1 MKKQN
6 KMTFTA
12 ILLCLLL
19 LFSFAGCN
27 ENTPPL
33 EPAQKNVTL
42 DYTVKTDIRYS
53 NDMSPQPFENGYAKI
68 FYFGTV
74 DKDYENSYAW
84 NSFNYM
90 DAKGNLVL
98 DTHYHEISDFTKD
111 GLAVAEERY
120 YLDPELEND
129 WQMKHYLI
137 NAKENFKKTEIDQN
151 TYKTKFTEFAL
162 DDEDPIPLGGN
173 TKVKILPIEVDD
185 KTHYQYCVLN
195 EKDEVLQVLTTKDM
209 NGSVKFLT
217 DDLIVCGFGQ
227 GNFGW
232 GNYFQLYHPDGT
244 QVCKEKFDQIGD
256 FNNGYAPFVI
266 NGNLGLLNAA
276 AEIVVP
282 PCIAVDDMRTLDLQE
297 NKIIINDNGH
307 IGIVEV
313 KECDTMQLSLVTA
326 DTVDPGYL
334 VPFTREFTYYY
345 SNEKKGF
352 VYLNQDGT
360 HLPQVYKT
368 AYPFDEQGLALVQTA
383 NNEWIRI
390 GTSGVKISDAN
401 PPAYTPITEIY
412 DEDHLFGVKQ
422 EGKKL
427 TEPIFAWIEALDLD
441 MNFAKLSQG
450 EHKNVM
456 IDLEGKVVATLPDD
470 CIAAKQQGEN
480 LVAKSQKGYQLADLT
495 GKILNETYFTGIGNF
510 ENGLA
515 PFTLDGKVGLIAK
528 DGTVKIEPTLTMDPI
543 SPAYGLG
550 KIVGTV
556 QGKLAVITVMQ

>member
-33 EPAQKNVTL
+33 KPAPKTVTL

-162 DDEDPIPLGGN
+162 DDEDPIPLGGDK
-173 TKVKILPIEVDD
+173 KVKILPIEVDD

-195 EKDEVLQVLTTKDM
+195 EKDEVLQVLAQKDM
-209 NGSVKFLT
+209 NGSIRFLT

-227 GNFGW
+227 NGLLDD
-232 GNYFQLYHPDGT
+232 YYQLFHVNGT
-244 QVCKEKFDQIGD
+244 QIRDEKFGQIAD
-256 FNNGYAPFVI
+256 FNNGYAPFI
-266 NGNLGLLNAA
+266 LNGKLGLLNTAG
-276 AEIVVP
+276 EMVVE
-282 PCIAVDDMRTLDLQE
+282 PCIAVDSMLRTLALSE
-297 NKIIINDNGH
+297 NKIIINDNYH
-307 IGIVEV
+307 VGIVEV
-313 KECDTMQLSLVTA
+313 KESDTMQLSFVTK
-326 DTVDPGYL
+326 DTVDPGFLFPYSYERTL
-334 VPFTREFTYYY
+334 FY
-345 SNEKKGF
+345 SNEERGF
-352 VYLNQDGT
+352 VCIDEQGNRVPG
-360 HLPQVYKT
+360 VYKT
-368 AYPFDEQGLALVQTA
+368 AYPFDERGEALVQTTDDK
-383 NNEWIRI
+383 WIRI

-401 PPAYTPITEIY
+401 SPAYTPITEIY

-422 EGKKL
+422 DGKKL

-480 LVAKSQKGYQLADLT
+480 LVVKSPKGYQLADLT

-556 QGKLAVITVMQ
+556 QGKLAVITLIQ

>member
-33 EPAQKNVTL
+33 KPAPKTVTL

-162 DDEDPIPLGGN
+162 DDEDPIPLGGDK
-173 TKVKILPIEVDD
+173 KVKILPIEVDD

-195 EKDEVLQVLTTKDM
+195 EKDEVLQVLAQKDM
-209 NGSVKFLT
+209 NGSIRFLT

-227 GNFGW
+227 NGLLDD
-232 GNYFQLYHPDGT
+232 YYQLFHVNGT
-244 QVCKEKFDQIGD
+244 QIRDEKFGQIAD
-256 FNNGYAPFVI
+256 FNNGYAPFI
-266 NGNLGLLNAA
+266 LNGKLGLLNTAG
-276 AEIVVP
+276 EMVVE
-282 PCIAVDDMRTLDLQE
+282 PCIAVDSMLRTLALSE
-297 NKIIINDNGH
+297 NKIIINDNYH
-307 IGIVEV
+307 VGIVEV
-313 KECDTMQLSLVTA
+313 KESDTMQLSFVTK
-326 DTVDPGYL
+326 DTVDPGFLFPYSYERTL
-334 VPFTREFTYYY
+334 FY
-345 SNEKKGF
+345 SNEERGF
-352 VYLNQDGT
+352 VYIDEQGNRVPG
-360 HLPQVYKT
+360 VYKT
-368 AYPFDEQGLALVQTA
+368 AYPFDERGEALVQTTDDK
-383 NNEWIRI
+383 WIRI

-401 PPAYTPITEIY
+401 SPAYTPITEIY

-422 EGKKL
+422 DGKKL
-427 TEPIFAWIEALDLD
+427 TEPIFEWIESVSSE
-441 MNFAKLSQG
+441 MNFAKLAYE

-456 IDLEGKVVATLPDD
+456 IDLEGNILATLPDD
-470 CIAAKQQGEN
+470 CTSAKQQGDN
-480 LVAKSQKGYQLADLT
+480 LVLKTPKGYQLANLKGT
-495 GKILNETYFTGIGNF
+495 VLNQTYFSGIGNF
-510 ENGLA
+510 ENGVA
-515 PFTLDGKVGLIAK
+515 PFTLNGKVGLLAK
-528 DGTVKIEPTLTMDPI
+528 DGRIKIEPTLTMDPI
-543 SPAYGLG
+543 TPAYGLG

-556 QGKLAVITVMQ
+556 HGKLAVITLIQ

>member
-33 EPAQKNVTL
+33 KPAPKTVTL

-162 DDEDPIPLGGN
+162 DDEDPIPLGGDK
-173 TKVKILPIEVDD
+173 KVKILPIEVDD

-195 EKDEVLQVLTTKDM
+195 EKDEVLQVLAQKDM
-209 NGSVKFLT
+209 NGSIRFLT

-227 GNFGW
+227 NGLLDD
-232 GNYFQLYHPDGT
+232 YYQLFHVNGT
-244 QVCKEKFDQIGD
+244 QIRDEKFGQIAD
-256 FNNGYAPFVI
+256 FNNGYAPFI
-266 NGNLGLLNAA
+266 LNGKLGLLNTAG
-276 AEIVVP
+276 EMVVE
-282 PCIAVDDMRTLDLQE
+282 PCIAVDSMLRTLALSE
-297 NKIIINDNGH
+297 NKIIINDNYH
-307 IGIVEV
+307 VGIVEV
-313 KECDTMQLSLVTA
+313 KESDTMQLSFVTK
-326 DTVDPGYL
+326 DTVDPGFLFPYSYERTL
-334 VPFTREFTYYY
+334 FY
-345 SNEKKGF
+345 SNEERGF
-352 VYLNQDGT
+352 VYIDEQGNRVPG
-360 HLPQVYKT
+360 VYKT
-368 AYPFDEQGLALVQTA
+368 AYPFDERGEALVQTTDDK
-383 NNEWIRI
+383 WIRI

-401 PPAYTPITEIY
+401 SPAYTPITEIY

-422 EGKKL
+422 DGKKL
-427 TEPIFAWIEALDLD
+427 TEPIFEWIESVSSE
-441 MNFAKLSQG
+441 MNFAKLADG

-456 IDLEGKVVATLPDD
+456 IDLEGNILATLPDD
-470 CIAAKQQGEN
+470 CTSAKQQGDN
-480 LVAKSQKGYQLADLT
+480 LVLKTPKGYQLANLKGT
-495 GKILNETYFTGIGNF
+495 VLNQTYFSGIGNF
-510 ENGLA
+510 ENGVA
-515 PFTLDGKVGLIAK
+515 PFTLNGKVGLLDK
-528 DGTVKIEPTLTMDPI
+528 DGRIKIEPTLTMDPI
-543 SPAYGLG
+543 TPAYGLG

-556 QGKLAVITVMQ
+556 HGKLAVITLIQ